1 MGKISGMI
9 PKGFFV
15 ELENTIEGFV
25 DILNLDTMKAKK
37 SSWEFIENALMFKNT
52 FS

>member
-1 MGKISGMI
+1 MI

-15 ELENTIEGFV
+15 ELENTVEGFV
-25 DILNLDTMKAKK
+25 DILNLDSRKAKK
-37 SSWEFIENALMFKNT
+37 SSWNFFEQALMFKNT